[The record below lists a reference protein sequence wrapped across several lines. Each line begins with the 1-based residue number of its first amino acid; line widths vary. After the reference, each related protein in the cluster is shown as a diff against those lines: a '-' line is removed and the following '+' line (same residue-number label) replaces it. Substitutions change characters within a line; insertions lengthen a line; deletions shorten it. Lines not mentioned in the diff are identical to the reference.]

1 MQGGAFPIHAHST
14 PISPIPLP
22 FTPFHS
28 FQAKS
33 LPRFRRKRIAFMLS
47 ADTNDHNK
55 W

>member
-1 MQGGAFPIHAHST
+1 MQGGAFPIRAHLHPFHSH
-14 PISPIPLP
+14 LP
-22 FTPFHS
+22 PFHS

>member
-1 MQGGAFPIHAHST
+1 MQGGAFPIHAH
-14 PISPIPLP
+14 LP
-22 FTPFHS
+22 PFHS